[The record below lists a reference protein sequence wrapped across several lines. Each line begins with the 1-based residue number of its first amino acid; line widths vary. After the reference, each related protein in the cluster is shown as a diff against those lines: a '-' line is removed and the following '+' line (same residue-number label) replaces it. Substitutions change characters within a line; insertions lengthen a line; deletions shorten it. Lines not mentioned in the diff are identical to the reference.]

1 VVDGDAIEVKLDE
14 KKEVSTGVFFKCR
27 EGAIKNSY
35 NPCEVCRP

>member
-27 EGAIKNSY
+27 EGQ
-35 NPCEVCRP
+35 